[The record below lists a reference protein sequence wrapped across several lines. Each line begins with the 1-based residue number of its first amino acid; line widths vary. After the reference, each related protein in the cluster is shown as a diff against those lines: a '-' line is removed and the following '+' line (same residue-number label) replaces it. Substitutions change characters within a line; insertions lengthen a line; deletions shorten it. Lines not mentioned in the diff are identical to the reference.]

1 MTDRGNS
8 NSSDYMNNFYKL
20 YNNKYTGDIFFFII
34 MIIVY
39 IIYIK
44 YIANPALCQPSLP
57 PIDPTRPSLP
67 PIDSMRFPLPPIDQ
81 MRPPLPPFD
90 PAKPPLRPIDPSL
103 PPIYIMKDPS
113 ACLPQVLADPDKAI
127 DWAITLPP
135 ITDTHIGVKA
145 PVVRVKIP
153 NPETG
158 VLQEYKKLQY
168 PQPLRKSGNGW
179 VQYWAHE
186 YKLNAMA
193 KESLKKF

>member
-67 PIDSMRFPLPPIDQ
+67 PIDSMRPSLPPIDSMRFPLPPIDQ
-81 MRPPLPPFD
+81 IRPPLPPFD

-127 DWAITLPP
+127 D
-135 ITDTHIGVKA
+135 
-145 PVVRVKIP
+145 
-153 NPETG
+153 
-158 VLQEYKKLQY
+158 
-168 PQPLRKSGNGW
+168 
-179 VQYWAHE
+179 
-186 YKLNAMA
+186 
-193 KESLKKF
+193 